1 MQGKNEGT
9 EIKECENKIVFT
21 PSVTYKREK
30 TQTDSPIDKC
40 VPKVLRERGKERVGG
55 GEQRHRER
63 QRASEREREGRGGA
77 GGRWSDDGIRLI

>member
-40 VPKVLRERGKERVGG
+40 GKERVGG
-55 GEQRHRER
+55 ESRDTERDRER
-63 QRASEREREGRGGA
+63 ARERGGRGR
-77 GGRWSDDGIRLI
+77 GREMVR

>member
-1 MQGKNEGT
+1 MQGKNERT

-55 GEQRHRER
+55 ESRDTERDRER
-63 QRASEREREGRGGA
+63 AREREGRGGA